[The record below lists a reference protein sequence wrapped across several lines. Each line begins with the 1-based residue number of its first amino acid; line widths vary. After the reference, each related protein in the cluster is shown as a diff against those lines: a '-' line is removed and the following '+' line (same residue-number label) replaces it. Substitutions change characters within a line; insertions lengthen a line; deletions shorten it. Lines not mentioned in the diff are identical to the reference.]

1 MSLSVRPLHPRFVG
15 EVGGVD
21 IGRPLDTATVAALWQ
36 AIDRY
41 AVVVFRGQMLDDE
54 RQMDFARQF
63 SELGNPA
70 QPLKHVRCGLTL
82 NLRDIRS

>member
-63 SELGNPA
+63 LPRM
-70 QPLKHVRCGLTL
+70 PR
-82 NLRDIRS
+82 RSSAGHCPTAACCCAT